1 MKNEGKIITITSR
14 KGGVGKTTTLLNLAG
29 IYSNLEKKVLIIDLD
44 LYSNS
49 IAVSLNLNKEKSIYN
64 MVLDIQNNKFTE
76 VKDYMIKY
84 NEYISVLSSVNDP
97 RLANH
102 IGVKYIEQIINMVK
116 HYYDIILID
125 TNHVLNDINV
135 KIYDNSDTI
144 VNVMSND
151 PVDLVNTKNFIT
163 ITKDI
168 EFKDLRILLNE
179 SNSLEEKYF
188 SMYDIRNFLGYNI
201 SFKLGS
207 ELFVKSIDK
216 YVLDGQILTLNNVY
230 PKNKNEYKKFEKIGL
245 ALIENNTTNK

>member
-1 MKNEGKIITITSR
+1 MNNEGKIITITSR

-29 IYSNLEKKVLIIDLD
+29 IYSNLEKKVLIMDLD
-44 LYSNS
+44 LYSSS
-49 IAVSLNLNKEKSIYN
+49 ISVSLNLNKEKTIYN
-64 MVLDIQNNKFTE
+64 MVLDITNNKFTE
-76 VKDYMIKY
+76 VEDYMIKY
-84 NEYISVLSSVNDP
+84 NDYISVLSSVNDP

-116 HYYDIILID
+116 HYYDVILID

-135 KIYDNSDTI
+135 KVYDNSDTI

-163 ITKDI
+163 IAKDI

-188 SMYDIRNFLGYNI
+188 SLYDIRNFLGYNI

-207 ELFVKSIDK
+207 ELFVKTIDK

-230 PKNKNEYKKFEKIGL
+230 QKNKKEYKKLEKIGL
-245 ALIENNTTNK
+245 ALLEDNA

>member
-1 MKNEGKIITITSR
+1 MNNEGKIITITSR

-29 IYSNLEKKVLIIDLD
+29 IYSNLDKKVLVMDLD
-44 LYSNS
+44 LYSSS
-49 IAVSLNLNKEKSIYN
+49 IAVSLNLNKEKTIYN

-84 NEYISVLSSVNDP
+84 NNNISVLSSVNDP
-97 RLANH
+97 RLASH

-135 KIYDNSDTI
+135 KVYDNSDTI
-144 VNVMSND
+144 VNIMSND

-163 ITKDI
+163 IAKDI
-168 EFKDLRILLNE
+168 EFNDLRILLNE
-179 SNSLEEKYF
+179 SNSLEENYF
-188 SMYDIRNFLGYNI
+188 TLYDIRNFLGYNV
-201 SFKLGS
+201 SFHLGN
-207 ELFVKSIDK
+207 EFFVKTIDK

-230 PKNKNEYKKFEKIGL
+230 PKNKNEYKKIEKIGL
-245 ALIENNTTNK
+245 ALIEDNITK